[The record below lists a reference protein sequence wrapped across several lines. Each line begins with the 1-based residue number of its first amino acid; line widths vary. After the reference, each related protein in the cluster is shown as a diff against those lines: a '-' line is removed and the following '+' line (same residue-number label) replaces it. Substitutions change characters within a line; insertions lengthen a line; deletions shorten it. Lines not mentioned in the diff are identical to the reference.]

1 MHFRLIC
8 LALATF
14 LSTSILAAPTSEIF
28 SRDSPQPY
36 SCKTINPKVPERK
49 KAILEAGGNATGKRP
64 RVLRSGHV
72 IEDDRADSVP
82 SSDIAISIQE
92 T

>member
-1 MHFRLIC
+1 MHFSLTC
-8 LALATF
+8 LALTTF
-14 LSTSILAAPTSEIF
+14 LSTPILAAPTSEIF

-49 KAILEAGGNATGKRP
+49 KAILGAGGNATGKRP
-64 RVLRSGHV
+64 RVLKSSHM
-72 IEDDRADSVP
+72 IEDDHADSVP
-82 SSDIAISIQE
+82 LSDIAISIQE